1 MEEKRSVREWQN
13 EYNSGAF
20 ESPERR
26 IQINAGWYDWFC
38 KDTSLANKTKRMGQ
52 IVKQIK
58 DGGKVDLDNYYV
70 WFKNNC
76 PLNGPLF
83 DDFGF
88 AKKEEGEV
96 QLTIQ
101 LNCCWNK
108 HKFTVYGRRN
118 EFKEPLFE
126 SDSQREL
133 VKWLNAAWDVK
144 HGN

>member
-1 MEEKRSVREWQN
+1 MEEKRTVRSWQQA
-13 EYNSGAF
+13 YNSGAF
-20 ESPERR
+20 ENPDRR
-26 IQINAGWYDWFC
+26 TQIDAGWYDWFC

-58 DGGKVDLDNYYV
+58 DGGKIDLDNYYV

-83 DDFGF
+83 DDFRF
-88 AKKEEGEV
+88 ARRDNSEV
-96 QLTIQ
+96 QFTIQ

-108 HKFTVYGRRN
+108 HKFAVFGRKN

-133 VKWLNAAWDVK
+133 VKWLNEGWEA
-144 HGN
+144 

>member
-83 DDFGF
+83 DDFRF
-88 AKKEEGEV
+88 AKKEDGEV

-101 LNCCWNK
+101 LNCCWNS

-118 EFKEPLFE
+118 EFKEPLFG

-133 VKWLNAAWDVK
+133 VKWLNAAWEV
-144 HGN
+144 